1 MQGIYAQFAQAQH
14 KSDQL
19 VQQLVQRHVSTPS
32 TKQPAEQGGVR
43 HAVGCYGGGPH
54 ALVIHQPAS
63 SNAGRQQLP
72 PELRRS
78 DLGFRRVRQGRCLA
92 CGSG

>member
-1 MQGIYAQFAQAQH
+1 MQAIYAQFAQAQH
-14 KSDQL
+14 KSGQV
-19 VQQLVQRHVSTPS
+19 VQQLVQRHVRTPS
-32 TKQPAEQGGVR
+32 TKQPAEQQGVR
-43 HAVGCYGGGPH
+43 HVVGCYGGGPH
-54 ALVIHQPAS
+54 TLVIRQPVS
-63 SNAGRQQLP
+63 SKAGRP